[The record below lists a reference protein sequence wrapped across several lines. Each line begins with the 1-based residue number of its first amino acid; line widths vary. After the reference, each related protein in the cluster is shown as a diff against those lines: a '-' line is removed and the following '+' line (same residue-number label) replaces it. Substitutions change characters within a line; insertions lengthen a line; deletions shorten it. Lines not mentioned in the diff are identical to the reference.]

1 MTKQKDIVI
10 GCFGAIMIILLV
22 MISLVVLNQPEDPE
36 TFSAGLS
43 LSNCT
48 GYGNNTPYDMEVRI
62 YIHGNSNWDV
72 MNLWISNGTQK
83 DVIIEWEGD
92 LVDVLVI
99 YDLLDGE
106 KKKVDIYHLEPSEW
120 RTIILV

>member
-1 MTKQKDIVI
+1 MNQKEIMGGCVCVIVT
-10 GCFGAIMIILLV
+10 MLV
-22 MISLVVLNQPEDPE
+22 MTGLIYQLNQTEDPE
-36 TFSAGLS
+36 TFQAGLS

-48 GYGNNTPYDMEVRI
+48 GYNNNTAYDMEVQI
-62 YIHGNSNWDV
+62 YVHGSSKWDV
-72 MNLWISNGTQK
+72 IRFQISNGTQK
-83 DVIIEWEGD
+83 DVVVEWEGD
-92 LVDVLVI
+92 LVDVLIV

>member
-1 MTKQKDIVI
+1 MILTML
-10 GCFGAIMIILLV
+10 IMA
-22 MISLVVLNQPEDPE
+22 SLIYYVNQPEDPE
-36 TFSAGLS
+36 IFQAGLS

-48 GYGNNTPYDMEVRI
+48 GYGNNTAYDMEVQI

-106 KKKVDIYHLEPSEW
+106 KKRVDIYHFEPSEW
-120 RTIILV
+120 RTIVLI